1 MNIIKPYQLSALTL
15 AISTLL
21 APSAYAAAT
30 NTAATESSSI
40 EKIAVS
46 GVRQAFR
53 GDIPLS
59 EQPQSI
65 EFISS
70 QTLDDAAVTTLTD
83 IFDTTPSISEQN
95 DFGGLWESFAIR
107 GLVGDE
113 NIPSGFLING
123 FSSGRSFSGTRD
135 TSNIDY
141 VEVMKGPGSAL
152 YGRSEPGGTINIITK
167 KPQFEEQGSVKVSA
181 GSWQSYRG
189 EGDYTNAISDQLA
202 FRINGAV
209 EDSEGFRDYHESEKT
224 VITPS
229 ILWLISDSTKLN
241 YELEYIDQSTTFDR
255 GIVAVD
261 GKIDALPIDTFLGE
275 PSDKPTEVDAIS
287 HQLTIEH
294 QIGQWSL
301 LTGLSYSDSKF
312 ISESS
317 DAELAPGRQI
327 YFTDKKTLNR
337 QHNERD
343 FQTENMS
350 ARIELSG
357 SISAAGFTH
366 HLLIGTDASKFDF
379 DKHWYRYRP
388 TLDDTR
394 YAIDMYNPQYGKT
407 APAGSL
413 LFDSTEVQHS
423 YGVYLQDQIDITE
436 QWKVQVGGRYD
447 WFDQQIDNHINQ
459 NRSKSDQ
466 NTFSPRVGVVYAYSD
481 DVQYYTSYSEG
492 FRPNSGYDKNGDSFK
507 PETTTSFEAGIK
519 FSTETL
525 NGSFTV
531 FRAEK
536 SNMLTTDIQAGIST
550 ALGKVTSEGVEF
562 DLHGDITERTS
573 FDLAYTYT
581 DAKTANDTV
590 NPDWWVKLPK
600 GSPLLNI
607 PKHSANARIKR
618 DLSDLINVDATI
630 GMAVQYEG
638 ERLGETID
646 PSYYLPSYT
655 LVNLFAT
662 YDINDATTIQLNV
675 NNVLDKEYYA
685 NSYSAIWTQPGEPV
699 NYKLSVKYSF

>member
-1 MNIIKPYQLSALTL
+1 MNLINRYQISALTI
-15 AISTLL
+15 AISTIL
-21 APSAYAAAT
+21 APSVYAASASD
-30 NTAATESSSI
+30 NI

-53 GDIPLS
+53 GDVPLS

-65 EFISS
+65 EFISAEN
-70 QTLDDAAVTTLTD
+70 LDDAGVTTLTD
-83 IFDTTPSISEQN
+83 IFDLTPSISEQN

-167 KPQFEEQGSVKVSA
+167 KPQFEEQGSLKVTA
-181 GSWQSYRG
+181 GSWQSYRA
-189 EGDYTNAISDQLA
+189 EGDYTNAINDQVA
-202 FRINGAV
+202 FRINGAI
-209 EDSEGFRDYHESEKT
+209 EDGEGFRDYHENKKT

-229 ILWLISDSTKLN
+229 ILWLISDTTKLN
-241 YELEYIDQSTTFDR
+241 YELEYVDQSVTFDR
-255 GIVAVD
+255 GIVALD
-261 GKIDALPIDTFLGE
+261 GKIDALPIETFLGE

-287 HQLTIEH
+287 HQLTFEH

-301 LTGLSYSDSKF
+301 LNGLSYSDSKF

-317 DAELAPGRQI
+317 DAELAPSRQL
-327 YFTDKKTLNR
+327 YFTDGETLSR

-343 FQTENMS
+343 FQTKNIS
-350 ARIELSG
+350 ARTELSG
-357 SISAAGFTH
+357 SVTAAGFTH
-366 HLLIGTDASKFDF
+366 HLLIGADASKFDF
-379 DKHWYRYRP
+379 DKLWYRYRP
-388 TLDDTR
+388 TLEDTR
-394 YAIDMYNPQYGKT
+394 YAINMYNPVYGQT
-407 APAGSL
+407 APEGSL
-413 LFDSTEVQHS
+413 LFNSTEVQHS
-423 YGVYLQDQIDITE
+423 YGVYIQDQIDITE

-459 NRSKSDQ
+459 SQSKSNQ
-466 NTFSPRVGVVYAYSD
+466 STFSPRVGLVYAYSD
-481 DVQYYTSYSEG
+481 DIQYYSSYSEG
-492 FRPNSGYDKNGDSFK
+492 FRPNSGYDINGDAFE
-507 PETTTSFEAGIK
+507 PESTTSIEAGVK
-519 FSTETL
+519 FSTDTL

-531 FRAEK
+531 FSAEK
-536 SNMLTTDIQAGIST
+536 SNMLTTDLQAGVST
-550 ALGKVTSEGVEF
+550 ALGEVTSEGVEF
-562 DLHGDITERTS
+562 DLHGYITERTS
-573 FDLAYTYT
+573 FDFAYTYT

-590 NPDWWVKLPK
+590 NTDWWVKLPK

-618 DLSDLINVDATI
+618 ELNDLIDLNARVGI
-630 GMAVQYEG
+630 AVQYEG

-646 PSYYLPSYT
+646 PTYYLPSYT

-662 YDINDATTIQLNV
+662 YNVNEDVMVQLNI
-675 NNVLDKEYYA
+675 NNVLDKEYYS

-699 NYKLSVKYSF
+699 NYKLSLKYSF